1 MAFEMKPNSGSI
13 FEADKDGNEARP
25 DMKGKARIGDM
36 AVWVSGWWNTTRAG
50 DPFLALKFEEM
61 TEEQVEKYLPE
72 HVRSA
77 TRPPPNRAGTRDNSA
92 LIASVQ
98 ERAKQMAERN
108 KQRLPPAAGFKDDI
122 PYDDDIPF

>member
-13 FEADKDGNEARP
+13 FEADKEGNEARP
-25 DMKGKARIGDM
+25 DMKGKARIGGM

-72 HVRSA
+72 HIRSA
-77 TRPPPNRAGTRDNSA
+77 ARPPPNRAGTRDNSE
-92 LIASVQ
+92 LIRSVQ
-98 ERAKQMAERN
+98 ERAKRMAGQNAKRAPAS
-108 KQRLPPAAGFKDDI
+108 RFDSDFPP
-122 PYDDDIPF
+122 DDDIPF

>member
-13 FEADKDGNEARP
+13 FEADKEGNEARP
-25 DMKGKARIGDM
+25 DMKGKARIGGM

-61 TEEQVEKYLPE
+61 TEEQVEKYMPE
-72 HVRSA
+72 ALRSSP
-77 TRPPPNRAGTRDNSA
+77 RPPINRAGTRDNSA

-98 ERAKQMAERN
+98 ERAKRMAEQNAKRASAS
-108 KQRLPPAAGFKDDI
+108 RFDSDFPP
-122 PYDDDIPF
+122 DDDIPF